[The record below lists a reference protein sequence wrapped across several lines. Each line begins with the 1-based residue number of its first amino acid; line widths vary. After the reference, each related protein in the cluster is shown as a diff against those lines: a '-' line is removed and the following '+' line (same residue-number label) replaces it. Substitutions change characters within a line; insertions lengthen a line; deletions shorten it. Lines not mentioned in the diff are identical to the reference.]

1 MAPQPPAPPHPG
13 DICFHRRRYGAFLPP
28 LKYVAIFLLATA
40 AVATHRP
47 LLTDAAWTPTSRRIA
62 LTGVVHHRD
71 CETLISALRKYG
83 EAYHRPGEILCTSR
97 RVIVPSHRKAFE
109 VIVNH
114 TSAALLDAIG
124 EGGRYVIDEA
134 AIVRT
139 APAGQPK
146 HSDASQRD
154 SSAPQTWV
162 PNHTPHR
169 VWSASVGCS
178 ERGTYKGGRLQ
189 FWTQAHE
196 EDESFALWTGDA
208 VVFTSAEEN
217 IHSVEAVSAGTR
229 HQLLIW
235 FTLPGGSPMH
245 PDEAFIARWLMSLD
259 ATSQR
264 FSRLVRFKTELAT
277 HGLGYLL
284 RHRIRGAQA
293 RVAAAQKGVAWIDA
307 QSLKRIGMSS
317 IEARMLIRM
326 VDAAQVGPHNGL

>member
-1 MAPQPPAPPHPG
+1 
-13 DICFHRRRYGAFLPP
+13 
-28 LKYVAIFLLATA
+28 
-40 AVATHRP
+40 
-47 LLTDAAWTPTSRRIA
+47 
-62 LTGVVHHRD
+62 
-71 CETLISALRKYG
+71 
-83 EAYHRPGEILCTSR
+83 
-97 RVIVPSHRKAFE
+97 
-109 VIVNH
+109 
-114 TSAALLDAIG
+114 
-124 EGGRYVIDEA
+124 
-134 AIVRT
+134 
-139 APAGQPK
+139 
-146 HSDASQRD
+146 
-154 SSAPQTWV
+154 
-162 PNHTPHR
+162 
-169 VWSASVGCS
+169 VGCS

-235 FTLPGGSPMH
+235 FTLPGGSPVH